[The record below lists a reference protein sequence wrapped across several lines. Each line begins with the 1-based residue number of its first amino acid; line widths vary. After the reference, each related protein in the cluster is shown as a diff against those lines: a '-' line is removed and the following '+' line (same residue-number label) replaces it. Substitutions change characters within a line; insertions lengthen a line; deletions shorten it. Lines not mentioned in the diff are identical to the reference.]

1 MLLTTIETLPN
12 QKFQVLGLV
21 RGSTVQCK
29 NFGHDLMAGLKN
41 LVGGEMSEYTELMD
55 ETRRIATERMIQE
68 AERLAADAIIGVRY
82 SSSEITQGAAEILA
96 YGTAV
101 QFL

>member
-12 QKFQVLGLV
+12 QKFTVLGMV

-29 NFGHDLMAGLKN
+29 NFGRDFMAGLKN
-41 LVGGEMSEYTELMD
+41 LVGGEMYEYTELMD
-55 ETRRIATERMIQE
+55 ETSRIATDRMIQD
-68 AERLAADAIIGVRY
+68 AERLGADAVIGMRY
-82 SSSEITQGAAEILA
+82 SSAEITQGAAEILA

-101 QFL
+101 KFL

>member
-29 NFGHDLMAGLKN
+29 NFGHDFMAGLKN